1 MRTYKDQL
9 NFFGKTIE
17 NSRLIHNLSRE
28 ELAQKLQLK
37 GITID
42 RSYIYRIE
50 KQKSIIKDYE
60 LVAIAKILD
69 IDINNYKNDF

>member
-1 MRTYKDQL
+1 MRTYKDQI
-9 NFFGKTIE
+9 NFFGKIIE
-17 NSRLIHNLSRE
+17 NARLAHDLSRE
-28 ELAQKLQLK
+28 ELAQELQLR
-37 GITID
+37 GIIVD